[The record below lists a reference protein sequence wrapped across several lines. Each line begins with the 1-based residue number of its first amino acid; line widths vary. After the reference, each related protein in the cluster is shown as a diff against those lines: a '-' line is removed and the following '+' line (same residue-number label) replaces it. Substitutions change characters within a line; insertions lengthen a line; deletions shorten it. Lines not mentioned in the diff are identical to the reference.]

1 MLLEECSESTTPVS
15 VKEPHFKAFA
25 EFQGSSYAMRYEL
38 LLRRLLLEK
47 TYDSAALL
55 LATEKGGPKGI
66 YNEPAQ
72 DLTMKR
78 LLAGLAGH
86 VVTYVASL

>member
-1 MLLEECSESTTPVS
+1 MTPVG
-15 VKEPHFKAFA
+15 VKEPHFEAFP
-25 EFQGSSYAMRYEL
+25 EFRGSSYAKRYEL
-38 LLRRLLLEK
+38 LLRRLMLEK
-47 TYDSAALL
+47 TYDAAALL

-66 YNEPAQ
+66 YEEPAS

>member
-1 MLLEECSESTTPVS
+1 M
-15 VKEPHFKAFA
+15 
-25 EFQGSSYAMRYEL
+25 
-38 LLRRLLLEK
+38 LEK
-47 TYDSAALL
+47 TYDAAALL
-55 LATEKGGPKGI
+55 LATETGGPKGI
-66 YNEPAQ
+66 YEEPAS